1 MNYDG
6 RCFRVLSNSE
16 NGETGTETVFRYRQN
31 GAILSGDYS
40 GGVIREGDLLGTV
53 LENGELD
60 FVYHHINQAGEVM
73 AGHCH
78 SIPTRDASGRLVL
91 QENWRWFTGDRS
103 TGRSDIV
110 ET

>member
-53 LENGELD
+53 LENRELD

-73 AGHCH
+73 ASHCH
-78 SIPTRDASGRLVL
+78 SIPTRPRCLWTAGAAGKLAVVHRRQIDGT
-91 QENWRWFTGDRS
+91 F
-103 TGRSDIV
+103 
-110 ET
+110 